1 MDKLELKPLK
11 GAVKNRTRKG
21 RGNSSGHG
29 GECGR
34 GHKGQRSRSGF
45 SQMAGFEG
53 GQMPLYRRI
62 PKKNGFF
69 NFNRTEVVSFNLEV
83 ISEIC
88 KKSNLNE
95 IDLRDH
101 LTKTQKLSGALV
113 KVLGNGELTKGISI
127 TADRF
132 SKTAI
137 EKIGISKGKAEV
149 IK

>member
-1 MDKLELKPLK
+1 MDKIELKPQK
-11 GAVKNRTRKG
+11 GSVKNRTRKG

-34 GHKGQRSRSGF
+34 GRKGQRSRSGF
-45 SQMAGFEG
+45 SQMSGFEG

-69 NFNRTEVVSFNLEV
+69 NFNRKEVVAFNLEY

-88 KKSNLNE
+88 KTSGVSE
-95 IDLRDH
+95 IDLRDF
-101 LTKTQKLSGALV
+101 LSKTQKSTGALV
-113 KVLGNGELTKGISI
+113 KVLGNGELSGGLSI
-127 TADRF
+127 IADRF

-137 EKIGISKGKAEV
+137 SKIASSKGKAEV